1 MNIKSYITIST
12 ILLCSLPIGA
22 QQAVSDSLT
31 VETDTLVVE
40 KEKKAWEIGLGG
52 TVFQFSRVGFSNF
65 SQTDNGY
72 AFDLDLN
79 HAV

>member
-31 VETDTLVVE
+31 VETDTLGIPVQPR
-40 KEKKAWEIGLGG
+40 WI
-52 TVFQFSRVGFSNF
+52 Q
-65 SQTDNGY
+65 
-72 AFDLDLN
+72 
-79 HAV
+79 

>member
-1 MNIKSYITIST
+1 MSMRLKSYITIST

-52 TVFQFSRVGFSNF
+52 TAS
-65 SQTDNGY
+65 
-72 AFDLDLN
+72 
-79 HAV
+79 